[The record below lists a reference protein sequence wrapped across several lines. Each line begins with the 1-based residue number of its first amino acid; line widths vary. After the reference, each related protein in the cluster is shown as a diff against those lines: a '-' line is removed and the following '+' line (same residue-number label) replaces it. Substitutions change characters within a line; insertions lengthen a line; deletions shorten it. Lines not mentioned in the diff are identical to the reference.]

1 MEHRRTIGGPLASVI
16 RRGAMAAFIAL
27 ALGSTAVGVHDAM
40 HRSQD
45 FQWSGERL
53 LLQHID
59 PWAVYLNGD
68 PNHSLIGTQI
78 PNYLPILYLLIV
90 PLGLLSMTYAKL
102 LWAVANVGFAIC
114 GTLLAGRYYG
124 LSRKEIVFLVASML
138 IATPTRNTIGNGQ
151 HGLLVMLLWSLSL
164 AFPRLKESGPVVAGI
179 SYFKYSFAPPL
190 VLLLLCRK
198 GGLRGIRSV
207 LFSILPCALALV
219 LVWLWLGGAATN
231 LAHLALEPFAVAL
244 TGFKVDHNDPNLM
257 NVLAP
262 LLELRF
268 HRLAGEMEFMIAL
281 TICLAI
287 AIFAFLRRRD
297 QSFPWQT
304 AVMATMSYC
313 LFQHHP
319 YDSVVLLFP
328 FAYALSQWQRLEARI
343 VLILVGYLFAIQ
355 RCLEAAHLHPQWMRY
370 PECLMLLAILGLTY
384 RIGAQGSSSNSVAQ
398 LSAQP
403 RSSLQAV

>member
-1 MEHRRTIGGPLASVI
+1 MEHQRMIGDRLPSVI
-16 RRGAMAAFIAL
+16 RRGVMAAFIVL

-68 PNHSLIGTQI
+68 PTHRLIGTQI
-78 PNYLPILYLLIV
+78 PNYLPILYVLIV
-90 PLGLLSMTYAKL
+90 PLGLLSMSYAKL
-102 LWAVANVGFAIC
+102 LWAIANVGFAIC
-114 GTLLAGRYYG
+114 GTVLAGRYYG
-124 LSRKEIVFLVASML
+124 LSRKGIVFLVASML

-164 AFPRLKESGPVVAGI
+164 AFPRLKESSPVVAGI

-198 GGLRGIRSV
+198 GVLRGIRSV

-219 LVWLWLGGAATN
+219 LVWLWLGGATT
-231 LAHLALEPFAVAL
+231 HLALEPFAVAL
-244 TGFKVDHNDPNLM
+244 TGFKVDRNDPNLM
-257 NVLAP
+257 NVLNSFMEP
-262 LLELRF
+262 LF
-268 HRLAGEMEFMIAL
+268 HRMAGGMEFMIAL

-287 AIFAFLRRRD
+287 AILVFRRRRGD
-297 QSFPWQT
+297 PLPWQM

-355 RCLEAAHLHPQWMRY
+355 RCIEAVHLHPQWMRY

-384 RIGAQGSSSNSVAQ
+384 RLGAQVPSSNSVAQ
-398 LSAQP
+398 SSPQP
-403 RSSLQAV
+403 RPSLQAV